1 MAVSPIPAGAHTLN
15 TYLIV
20 RDLDAVIAFC
30 TATFDA
36 REVSRTTWQGRTSH
50 VSLEIGDSLL
60 MAGQSDDEAWIKP
73 AMLYVYVDDC
83 DDTYARALAAG
94 AEQIMPPM
102 DMFYGDRH
110 GGVRDAAGN
119 TWWIATHVEDVAPDE
134 LQRRHEA
141 EMRRREGVR

>member
-1 MAVSPIPAGAHTLN
+1 MAVPTTPTWAHTLN
-15 TYLIV
+15 AYLIV
-20 RDLDAVIAFC
+20 RDVDAVIAFC

-36 REVSRTTWQGRTSH
+36 RELQRSTWKGKTNH
-50 VSLEIGDSLL
+50 VSLQIGDSLL
-60 MAGQSDDEAWIKP
+60 MAGQSDDEAWFKP

-83 DDTYARALAAG
+83 DAAYARALAAG

-110 GGVRDAAGN
+110 GGVRDPAGN
-119 TWWIATHVEDVAPDE
+119 TWWIATYIEDVAPDE

-141 EMRRREGVR
+141 EMHRRTGT